1 MFSEEEIRKAFVN
14 RLELACRQKGLP
26 DKGRGIQIA
35 NELKISAKAVSKW
48 FNAETMPSTANI
60 YSLAAFLGVTPEWLN
75 YGDVSEVQYVGRPKE
90 GLIKVLGEAM
100 MGADGEFEM
109 AEELMGFVRMYSSDP
124 DAYCLKVKGNSMEP
138 RILSGEYVVIEP
150 NAAYYPTDE
159 VFVRTVDGKNMIKVM
174 DSCRDGEYRFSSVNK
189 EHRSFTLDY
198 DEVDTVAAVAAI
210 VKRSRFISLD
220 EIQDVVFE

>member
-1 MFSEEEIRKAFVN
+1 MATVLGIDPA
-14 RLELACRQKGLP
+14 ELAYG
-26 DKGRGIQIA
+26 GE
-35 NELKISAKAVSKW
+35 NE
-48 FNAETMPSTANI
+48 AE
-60 YSLAAFLGVTPEWLN
+60 
-75 YGDVSEVQYVGRPKE
+75 YVGRPKE
-90 GLIKVLGEAM
+90 GLIKVLGEAV

-109 AEELMGFVRMYSSDP
+109 AEELMGFVRMYSSDS

-150 NAAYYPTDE
+150 NAAYYPADE

-198 DEVDTVAAVAAI
+198 DEVDTIAAVAAI